1 MNILFL
7 TVTRFSDINNRG
19 IYTDLLRRFC
29 EEGHKVF
36 VVTPA
41 ERKFK
46 ERVGLTT
53 KENVSILK
61 VRTLNIQKANFI
73 EKGLGILLIEI
84 QFLNQIKKYF
94 SNIKFDLVLYSTP
107 PITFSNAV
115 RYIKNRDAAK
125 TYLLLK
131 DIFPQ
136 NAVDLKL
143 ISKSGPIYK
152 YFRNK
157 ESELYRL
164 SDHIG
169 CMSPAN
175 VEFVIK
181 HNSQINPGKVEIN
194 PNSIQ
199 PVLKPLTK
207 GKRDIIRSKFNIP
220 SDSIVF
226 LYGGNLGKP
235 QGIDFLISVLL
246 ANRKNLDIHFLIVGD
261 GTEYNRISKLLTS
274 SVANVQL
281 MKSLAKDE
289 YDNIILAC
297 DVGLIFLD
305 KCFTI
310 PNFPSRI
317 LSYMEA
323 RLPVLAA
330 TDIST
335 DIGTTIE
342 DNNFGLWSQ
351 SGDLVKFNQNLSR
364 LLDLAIRKKMGEN
377 GHRFLINNYL
387 VQHSYDKII
396 SKF

>member
-7 TVTRFSDINNRG
+7 TVTRFSDINDRG

-73 EKGLGILLIEI
+73 EKGLGILLIEM

-115 RYIKNRDAAK
+115 RYVKNRDGAK

-175 VEFVIK
+175 VEFVIQ
-181 HNSQINPGKVEIN
+181 HNPQLNPGKVEIN

-220 SDSIVF
+220 SDSVVF

-246 ANRKNLDIHFLIVGD
+246 ANRKNQGIHFLIVGD
-261 GTEYNRISKLLTS
+261 GTEYNKISKLLTS

-335 DIGTTIE
+335 DIGTIIE

-351 SGDLVKFNQNLSR
+351 SGNLVKFNQNLSR
-364 LLDLAIRKKMGEN
+364 LLDLATRIKMGEN